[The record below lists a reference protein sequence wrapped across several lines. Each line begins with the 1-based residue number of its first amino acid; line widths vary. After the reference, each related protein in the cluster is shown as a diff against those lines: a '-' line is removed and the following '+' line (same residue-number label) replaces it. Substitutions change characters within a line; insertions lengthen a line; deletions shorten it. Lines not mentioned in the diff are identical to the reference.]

1 MNFAETRVE
10 TAPVNTTPTT
20 TRIEPSI
27 IIVTVVI
34 FVVVIGVIIAGLFSL
49 RQENIQ
55 KKKIATSPHRR
66 NNSVS
71 TMSSFNSLDLEKN
84 PDWVLEHQRRHII
97 QKSLASRSASPA
109 FDLRPPTRAL
119 TRTASNGTLRS
130 DWKELEAGMYAGLSS
145 TSHPAI
151 HAEQ

>member
-1 MNFAETRVE
+1 MNLAEIKAQATP
-10 TAPVNTTPTT
+10 ATTTT

-34 FVVVIGVIIAGLFSL
+34 FVVVLSVIVAGLFSL
-49 RQENIQ
+49 RRENIQ
-55 KKKIATSPHRR
+55 KQKATSHHR

-71 TMSSFNSLDLEKN
+71 TISTLDSLDLEKN

-97 QKSLASRSASPA
+97 QKSLASRSASPT

-119 TRTASNGTLRS
+119 TRTSSNGTLRS
-130 DWKELEAGMYAGLSS
+130 DWKELEAGMHAGLSS
-145 TSHPAI
+145 SHPAI